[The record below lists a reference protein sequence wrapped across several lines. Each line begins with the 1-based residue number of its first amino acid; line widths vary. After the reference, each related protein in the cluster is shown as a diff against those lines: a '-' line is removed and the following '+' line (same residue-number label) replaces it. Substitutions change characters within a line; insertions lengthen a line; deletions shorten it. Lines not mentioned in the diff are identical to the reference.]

1 MLFDKIQRSI
11 QNNTITFN
19 KRKDLLQED
28 SSGVAGRLIDDFDH
42 ILVLDCVCVVGS
54 PNCVILDEID
64 GIDNKDTVDMI
75 LKIVKQPLNAARTQ
89 ASKNDI
95 PLTRPLICICN
106 DQFAP
111 QLRELRQHAQVFVF
125 APPSQ
130 TRLVNR
136 LKQIISLEGAQL
148 SSSVLMMLCNSNGS
162 YVYP

>member
-1 MLFDKIQRSI
+1 M
-11 QNNTITFN
+11 
-19 KRKDLLQED
+19 
-28 SSGVAGRLIDDFDH
+28 
-42 ILVLDCVCVVGS
+42 
-54 PNCVILDEID
+54 ILDEID

-75 LKIVKQPLNAARTQ
+75 LKIVK
-89 ASKNDI
+89 
-95 PLTRPLICICN
+95 
-106 DQFAP
+106 
-111 QLRELRQHAQVFVF
+111 LRQHAQVFVF